1 MTAGSGSRGPRQQ
14 TAPEPSPSLAARDR
28 QADDFDPKCL
38 WGRGLCPFREGRES
52 VDCPW
57 TRETDRPE
65 PLKHHSARL
74 EKHPIG
80 NGGVD
85 IMLATLSISTI
96 SIDRYQDYSALAALV
111 RQAREGDRA
120 AFSLLVEQFERTV
133 YAICLRRLGNP
144 SEALEL
150 TQEVFLHVL
159 RRIGQLREPERF
171 AGWLRQVTIRMA
183 INRATRRIALPSVET
198 DVLESATGYLDNPL
212 DSLISRER
220 AERLWAGIERLKP
233 LDREVLVAFYI
244 QGQSLVEIAE
254 EFDAPIG
261 TIKRRLHTARKRLK
275 AELESTATDE
285 WSEGSG
291 DPEVSDE
298 GFEREAELVGAG
310 SDSLGRW

>member
-1 MTAGSGSRGPRQQ
+1 MI
-14 TAPEPSPSLAARDR
+14 ARRTTPTRNVFGDEVFVR
-28 QADDFDPKCL
+28 FSACHH
-38 WGRGLCPFREGRES
+38 S

-57 TRETDRPE
+57 TRETDRLE
-65 PLKHHSARL
+65 PLKNHSAL
-74 EKHPIG
+74 LVKHSMAM
-80 NGGVD
+80 GGVD
-85 IMLATLSISTI
+85 TVLATLSITTI
-96 SIDRYQDYSALAALV
+96 PIERDEDYSALATLV
-111 RQAREGDRA
+111 RQAQDGDRE
-120 AFSLLVEQFERTV
+120 AFGLLVEQFERTV
-133 YAICLRRLGNP
+133 HAICLRRIGNP

-171 AGWLRQVTIRMA
+171 AGWLRQVTVRMA
-183 INRATRRIALPSVET
+183 INRATRRVALPSVET

-220 AERLWAGIERLKP
+220 VERLWAGIDRLKP
-233 LDREVLVAFYI
+233 LDREALVAFYI

-275 AELESTATDE
+275 AELESTATETDE

-291 DPEVSDE
+291 DPEVSDD
-298 GFEREAELVGAG
+298 GFGRKAELVGAG
-310 SDSLGRW
+310 SESLGRW